1 MTQPFASAH
10 VKAELD
16 WNNLDAELLARVR
29 VAARKAEAALRAHF
43 AQVQLATGVK
53 LTANAANFR
62 TEARKALAKISLD
75 TAVTLTPKLSNF
87 RAQARA
93 ALAAVALTHDV
104 TLTVNTATLPRDI
117 RQALREIANN
127 FDFEIKIR
135 AVPDFSRFPADV
147 LRSLAEIRRN
157 FNFEIPIRAALD
169 DAAARAALDRLTRDR
184 TVDVNVRRRG
194 GLGDLGSGGGLGG
207 LNLSSLAK
215 GTAIASA
222 VAAAIAAIGGA
233 AGVAVGAISGL
244 ALALASL
251 GPVAVA
257 GIATAAV
264 GLKGLG
270 DAFKA
275 TSAASQSSAADSK
288 AAQDAIASASR
299 NVADA
304 EKAVKQ
310 AKKDS
315 RTAEQDLTRARK
327 DAQKAARDLNL
338 EVRGGVLS
346 EVEAQ
351 LDLKDAR
358 EELAN
363 LKPGDDYQ
371 RAQLRVAQAEQSL
384 LETRFRNSDLA
395 EKKAEADAKG
405 IEGSDQVVAAQERV
419 EAASDNV
426 ASAEQRLIDAN
437 KALAD
442 ATSQTSAAQDKAA
455 QAMAKLSPNAQAF
468 VLATRALGP
477 AWTDLRKSVQDKMFE
492 GLDESITS
500 LANAALPSLKEGMG
514 TVATSLNGL
523 TRGFM
528 DFWSQTQNLDAVEQ
542 IFAGTATF
550 IDAIGPGLQQM
561 TTGFLAF
568 GQAAAAQAAP
578 LGAAFG
584 NVLGSIGQALTNA
597 FADGS
602 LTAALGGVASL
613 LNGLASG
620 LEPLIGGLIDMV
632 AIMGPSLGSLLT
644 SLGTALG
651 AIAPVLGQIGV
662 VFADTLVAIM
672 PQLTSF
678 INALMTGLAPVL
690 PVIGQ
695 LLGSI
700 MTALT
705 PMIGPLSQIAQIV
718 GVALSQA
725 FLALAPAI
733 GPLSNS
739 IVALIGAIA
748 PIIPVVAQ
756 VVAGLITALAPALTT
771 IFQALGPV
779 IAQIAG
785 LMLPI
790 FQQLQP
796 ILAQVAGQIAGALVK
811 AIEQLAPH
819 IPAIATAFGDLVMA
833 IAPMIPQLVEI
844 ALSLLP
850 PLLDVVIALL
860 PQFQKFIEVLTW
872 LVRNVIEPYVIPYVK
887 QMVDSLAT
895 GLETVATVIT
905 TVRDKIGGALQAI
918 GGFFGDMK
926 TAGGAAMDG
935 LILGVA
941 LGVKALGKLLQ
952 RVKIPDWVPGVGGKG
967 TESLGNSLVEWAEA
981 KGAAQGGRVVG
992 REVRRAASG
1001 GRLISGP
1008 GTGTSD
1014 SIPALLNGITPLR
1027 VANGEFI
1034 STAKAVEA
1042 GAPLLWALN
1051 AGWAPSPE
1059 MTRMLLGWN
1068 SAPGFAGGGM
1078 VTDNEIARMGGGSV
1092 NLSLW
1097 KAIKAKVPGAVLTSA
1112 KTDHDI
1118 DGGFHP
1124 KGQAIDVAPSRDV
1137 LDYLWANRSQLSQ
1150 IIYDD
1155 PAKVW
1160 YNVNGERAEG
1170 AKARAIYGESTMA
1183 GHADHIHVAAAQ
1195 DFRDTGVEAGADT
1208 GATDTRTEKQK
1219 IVDEIVSVGKEM
1231 GMSDADIT
1239 AAIATGLVESE
1250 LQDLDYGDRDSDGVF
1265 QQRPSQG
1272 WGSADDTVA
1281 KDARDF
1287 FERYRETD
1295 PSLSAGERAQA
1306 VQRSAYPDK
1315 YGQRMDE
1322 AATLYQESQARAKSA
1337 TTDTGGAS
1345 SSTSSGVQ
1353 QVAVTNWPSN
1363 LGGSSSSA
1371 ASSALSSSA
1380 SSSTPSTS
1388 TPSTSTPTT
1397 TDTGVPSTGGPTY
1410 GIAAANDWA
1419 SKQNFQR
1426 QFEDVGVSAL
1436 ASFAGEFGDLFGLK
1450 SQAESAV
1457 TDGVTNL
1464 RNWASTVKVA
1474 ETMNFYGYDAN
1485 QVATETGRML
1495 ERMTPVSETYRNG

>member
-16 WNNLDAELLARVR
+16 WNNLDAELLARVKI
-29 VAARKAEAALRAHF
+29 AARKAEATLRAHF
-43 AQVQLATGVK
+43 AQVQLAARVK
-53 LTANAANFR
+53 LTAEATNFR
-62 TEARKALAKISLD
+62 TEARKELAKIALN
-75 TAVTLTPKLSNF
+75 TAVTLVPRLRNF
-87 RAQARA
+87 RSEARK
-93 ALAAVALTHDV
+93 ALADVILTHDV
-104 TLTVNTATLPRDI
+104 TLTVNSATLPRDI
-117 RQALREIANN
+117 RASLREISRN
-127 FDFEIKIR
+127 FDFEIKVR
-135 AVPDFSRFPADV
+135 AVPDFARFPADMY
-147 LRSLAEIRRN
+147 RALAEIRRN
-157 FNFEIPIRAALD
+157 FDFEIPIRAALD
-169 DAAARAALDRLTRDR
+169 DAAARAALERLTRER

-194 GLGDLGSGGGLGG
+194 GLGDLGSGGLGG
-207 LNLSSLAK
+207 LNFGSLTK

-244 ALALASL
+244 GLALATL
-251 GPVAVA
+251 GPVAIA

-264 GLKGLG
+264 GMKGLG

-275 TSAASQSSAADSK
+275 TSAASQSSAKDSK
-288 AAQDAIASASR
+288 AAQDAITAAAR
-299 NVADA
+299 GVTEA

-315 RTAEQDLTRARK
+315 RTAETDLTRARK

-346 EVEAQ
+346 EKEAQ
-351 LDLKDAR
+351 LDLADAR
-358 EELAN
+358 KDLAN
-363 LKPGDDYQ
+363 LKPGDDYE
-371 RAQLRVAQAEQSL
+371 RAQLAVAKAEQSL
-384 LETRFRNSDLA
+384 LETRYRNSDLT
-395 EKKAEADAKG
+395 EKKAESDAKG
-405 IEGSDQVVAAQERV
+405 VEGSDQVVAAQERV
-419 EAASDNV
+419 EAASENV
-426 ASAEQRLIDAN
+426 TSAEQRLIDAN

-442 ATSQTSAAQDKAA
+442 ATSKTSDAQDKAA

-477 AWTDLRKSVQDKMFE
+477 AWTDLRKSVQDNMFA
-492 GLDESITS
+492 GMDESITS
-500 LANAALPSLKEGMG
+500 LANAALPALKEGMG

-528 DFWSQTQNLDAVEQ
+528 DFWSQSQNLTAVKE
-542 IFAGTATF
+542 IFAGVGTF

-584 NVLGSIGQALTNA
+584 NVLGSIGQAFTNA

-602 LTAALGGVASL
+602 LTAALGGVASM

-632 AIMGPSLGSLLT
+632 AIMGPSIGTLFT

-651 AIAPVLGQIGV
+651 QIAPVLGQIGV

-672 PQLTSF
+672 PQLTTF
-678 INALMTGLAPVL
+678 INALLTGLAPVL
-690 PVIGQ
+690 PVIGE
-695 LLGSI
+695 LLGAI
-700 MTALT
+700 MDALT

-718 GVALSQA
+718 GNALAQA
-725 FLALAPAI
+725 FTALQPAI
-733 GPLSNS
+733 GPLSTA
-739 IVALIGAIA
+739 IVALIQAIA
-748 PIIPVVAQ
+748 PIIPVVAT
-756 VVAGLITALAPALTT
+756 VVAGLIEALAPALTT
-771 IFQALGPV
+771 IFQVLGPV

-790 FQQLQP
+790 FEQLKP
-796 ILAQVAGQIAGALVK
+796 ILAQVAQQIAGALAK
-811 AIEQLAPH
+811 AVQQLAPH
-819 IPAIATAFGDLVMA
+819 IPAIATAFGNLVLA
-833 IAPMIPQLVEI
+833 LAPLLPQLVEI

-860 PQFQKFIEVLTW
+860 PQFLKFIEVLTW

-887 QMVDSLAT
+887 MMVDNLKT
-895 GLETVATVIT
+895 GLETVADVIT
-905 TVRDKIGGALQAI
+905 IVRDKVGAGLSAI
-918 GGFFGDMK
+918 GGFFSDLK
-926 TAGGAAMDG
+926 TNGRKAFDD
-935 LILGVA
+935 LITGVA
-941 LGVKALGKLLQ
+941 IGVKSLGKLLQ
-952 RVKIPDWVPGVGGKG
+952 RVQIPDWVPGVGGKG
-967 TESLGNSLVEWAEA
+967 TKDLGDSLVSWAES
-981 KGAAQGGRVVG
+981 KGAAQGGRAVG
-992 REVRRAASG
+992 RTVMRAASG

-1014 SIPALLNGITPLR
+1014 SIPALLGGATPLR
-1027 VANGEFI
+1027 LANGEFI
-1034 STAKAVEA
+1034 STAAAYKA
-1042 GAPLLWALN
+1042 GSPLLWALN
-1051 AGWAPSPE
+1051 AGWSPSPE
-1059 MTRMLLGWN
+1059 MTQMLLGMN
-1068 SAPGFAGGGM
+1068 SRVPGFAGGGL
-1078 VTDNEIARMGGGSV
+1078 VTDAEMARMGGGSV

-1124 KGQAIDVAPSRDV
+1124 KGQAIDVSPDRAV

-1150 IIYDD
+1150 IIFDD
-1155 PAKVW
+1155 PSKVW

-1183 GHADHIHVAAAQ
+1183 GHGDHIHVAAAQ
-1195 DFRDTGVEAGADT
+1195 DFRDTGVDAGADT
-1208 GATDTRTEKQK
+1208 GANDTRTDKQK
-1219 IVDEIVSVGKEM
+1219 IVDQIVKVGKEM
-1231 GMSDADIT
+1231 GMSDQDIT

-1250 LQDLDYGDRDSDGVF
+1250 MQDLNYGDRDSDGVF

-1272 WGSADDTVA
+1272 WGSADDSVE

-1287 FERYRETD
+1287 YEKYRETD

-1315 YGQRMDE
+1315 YDQRMDE
-1322 AATLYQESQARAKSA
+1322 ASSLYQESQARAK
-1337 TTDTGGAS
+1337 TGSNGSSS
-1345 SSTSSGVQ
+1345 SSTGSGSVQ

-1371 ASSALSSSA
+1371 ASSALSSSSTSS
-1380 SSSTPSTS
+1380 SSST
-1388 TPSTSTPTT
+1388 TPTT
-1397 TDTGVPSTGGPTY
+1397 TTPSMTDTGTPATDGTPTY
-1410 GIAAANDWA
+1410 GVAAANDWLG
-1419 SKQNFQR
+1419 KQNYQS
-1426 QFEDVGVSAL
+1426 QFETVGVSAL
-1436 ASFAGEFGDLFGLK
+1436 KSFAGEFGDLFGLK
-1450 SQAESAV
+1450 DTAESAV
-1457 TDGVTNL
+1457 DNGVTNL
-1464 RNWASTVKVA
+1464 RNWATSTNL
-1474 ETMNFYGYDAN
+1474 TQNFYGYDAEKI
-1485 QVATETGRML
+1485 AADTSRML

>member
-10 VKAELD
+10 VVAELD
-16 WNNLDAELLARVR
+16 WNNLDYELVARAR
-29 VAARKAEAALRAHF
+29 EAARKAEAVVKRHF
-43 AQVQLATGVK
+43 DRISLAAKVK
-53 LTANAANFR
+53 LTADV
-62 TEARKALAKISLD
+62 TQLRKDVKEITDLVVDVELRLTAQALTDWTTKTRERLAKKRFYVDVSARFDD
-75 TAVTLTPKLSNF
+75 TDLRAKLAALPDALVSVNLRVTTAEMRRF
-87 RAQARA
+87 RADLLARLAGINATIPVGLDLQGQAA
-93 ALAAVALTHDV
+93 
-104 TLTVNTATLPRDI
+104 
-117 RQALREIANN
+117 
-127 FDFEIKIR
+127 F
-135 AVPDFSRFPADV
+135 
-147 LRSLAEIRRN
+147 
-157 FNFEIPIRAALD
+157 RAALD
-169 DAAARAALDRLTRDR
+169 ALTRPR
-184 TVDVNVRRRG
+184 TVDVTVRQRG
-194 GLGDLGSGGGLGG
+194 GLGSGGGLGSLIPSLGG
-207 LNLSSLAK
+207 LTT
-215 GTAIASA
+215 GIGIASG

-233 AGVAVGAISGL
+233 AGVAVGAIGGLGL
-244 ALALASL
+244 ALAAL

-264 GLKGLG
+264 GMKGLG

-275 TSAASQSSAADSK
+275 LSAAQESSAADSK
-288 AAQDAIASASR
+288 AANDAITSASR
-299 NVADA
+299 GVAEA

-310 AKKDS
+310 AKKES
-315 RTAEQDLTRARK
+315 RTAETDLTRARK

-346 EVEAQ
+346 EKEAQ
-351 LDLKDAR
+351 LDLADAR
-358 EELAN
+358 KDLAN
-363 LKPGDDYQ
+363 LKPGDDYE
-371 RAQLRVAQAEQSL
+371 RAQLAVAKAEQSL

-395 EKKAEADAKG
+395 EKKAESDAKG

-419 EAASDNV
+419 EAAAENV
-426 ASAEQRLIDAN
+426 TSAEQRLTDAN

-442 ATSQTSAAQDKAA
+442 ATSKTSEAQDKAA
-455 QAMAKLSPNAQAF
+455 KAMAKLSPNAQAF
-468 VLATRALGP
+468 VIATRALGP
-477 AWTDLRKSVQDKMFE
+477 AWTDLRKSVQDNMFA
-492 GLDESITS
+492 GLDQSITS
-500 LANAALPSLKEGMG
+500 LANAALPHLKEGMG
-514 TVATSLNGL
+514 TVATSINGL

-528 DFWSQTQNLDAVEQ
+528 DFWSQAQNLNALDQ

-561 TTGFLAF
+561 TTGFLSF
-568 GQAAAAQAAP
+568 GQAVAAQAAP

-584 NVLGSIGQALTNA
+584 NVLGSIGQAFTNA

-602 LTAALGGVASL
+602 LTAALGGVAQM

-620 LEPLIGGLIDMV
+620 LEPLLRGIIDMV
-632 AIMGPSLGSLLT
+632 AIMGPSIGQLFA

-718 GVALSQA
+718 GQALAEA
-725 FLALAPAI
+725 FTALAPAI
-733 GPLSNS
+733 GPLSNA

-748 PIIPVVAQ
+748 PIIPVIAE
-756 VVAGLITALAPALTT
+756 VVAGLITALAPSLTV

-779 IAQIAG
+779 IKQVAD

-790 FQQLQP
+790 FKQLEP
-796 ILAQVAGQIAGALVK
+796 VLAQVATQIAGALGE
-811 AIEQLAPH
+811 AIAQLAPY
-819 IPAIATAFGDLVMA
+819 IPQIAESFSGLILA
-833 IAPMIPQLVEI
+833 IAPLIPQLVEI

-850 PLLDVVIALL
+850 PLLDVVIAIL
-860 PQFQKFIEVLTW
+860 PQFLKLIDILTW
-872 LVRNVIEPYVIPYVK
+872 LVKNVIEPYVIPYVK
-887 QMVDSLAT
+887 MMVDNLST

-905 TVRDKIGGALQAI
+905 TVRDKIGTAMENI
-918 GGFFGDMK
+918 GGFFNGLKD
-926 TAGGAAMDG
+926 TATTVWDG
-935 LILGVA
+935 IVKA
-941 LGVKALGKLLQ
+941 FAIGVKSVGQILQ
-952 RVKIPDWVPGVGGKG
+952 KVQIPDWVPGIGGKG
-967 TESLGNSLVEWAEA
+967 TKGLGDSLVAWAES
-981 KGAAQGGRVVG
+981 KGAAQGGRAVG
-992 REVRRAASG
+992 REVRRAAGG

-1034 STAKAVEA
+1034 STEKAYEA

-1051 AGWAPSPE
+1051 AGWAPSPQ
-1059 MTRMLLGWN
+1059 MTRALLGFN
-1068 SAPGFAGGGM
+1068 SAPGFAGGGL
-1078 VTDNEIARMGGGSV
+1078 VTDAEIARMGGGSV

-1112 KTDHDI
+1112 KTDHDV

-1124 KGQAIDVAPSRDV
+1124 KGQAIDVSPDRAV

-1150 IIYDD
+1150 IIFDD
-1155 PAKVW
+1155 PSKVW

-1183 GHADHIHVAAAQ
+1183 GHGDHIHVAAAQ
-1195 DFRDTGVEAGADT
+1195 DFRDTGVDAGTDT
-1208 GATDTRTEKQK
+1208 GAADTRTDKQK
-1219 IVDEIVSVGKEM
+1219 IVDQIVKVGKEM
-1231 GMSDADIT
+1231 GMSDEDIT

-1250 LQDLDYGDRDSDGVF
+1250 LRDLDYGDRDSDGVF

-1272 WGSADDTVA
+1272 WGSADDSVE

-1287 FERYRETD
+1287 YERYRETD

-1315 YGQRMDE
+1315 YGERMDE
-1322 AATLYQESQARAKSA
+1322 ASSLYQESQTRAK
-1337 TTDTGGAS
+1337 TGSNGG
-1345 SSTSSGVQ
+1345 SSTSAASSGVQ
-1353 QVAVTNWPSN
+1353 QVAVTNWPSG

-1371 ASSALSSSA
+1371 ASSALSSSSTS
-1380 SSSTPSTS
+1380 SSSTTS
-1388 TPSTSTPTT
+1388 ASATPSTADTGTTATDGTT
-1397 TDTGVPSTGGPTY
+1397 TYGVD
-1410 GIAAANDWA
+1410 AANAWL
-1419 SKQNFQR
+1419 SKQNYQS
-1426 QFEDVGVSAL
+1426 QFEAVGISAL
-1436 ASFAGEFGDLFGLK
+1436 KSFAGEFGDLFGLK
-1450 SQAESAV
+1450 DTAESAV
-1457 TDGVTNL
+1457 DNGVTNL
-1464 RNWASTVKVA
+1464 RNWATSTNL
-1474 ETMNFYGYDAN
+1474 TQNFYGYDAEKI
-1485 QVATETGRML
+1485 AADTSRML